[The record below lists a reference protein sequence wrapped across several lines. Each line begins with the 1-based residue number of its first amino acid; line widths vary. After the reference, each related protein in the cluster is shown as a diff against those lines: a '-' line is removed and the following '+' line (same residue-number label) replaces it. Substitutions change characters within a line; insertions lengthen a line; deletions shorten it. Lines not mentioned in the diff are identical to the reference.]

1 MILDATVR
9 IITMTET
16 LVMLANE
23 MNIEKGKIVYGYI
36 LHKNDIIQSKM
47 ILNSPKKPE
56 VTKVSEILI
65 AF

>member
-1 MILDATVR
+1 
-9 IITMTET
+9 MTET